1 MVTNNKE
8 YASEY
13 YKQNKQKILE
23 QTMMS
28 KRRCRLK
35 QMIYKLNN
43 NLYKKIPI
51 KLIEKNNLQIDNEGK
66 YYLPNI

>member
-1 MVTNNKE
+1 MGTNNKE

-23 QTMMS
+23 QTMLS
-28 KRRCRLK
+28 KRRFRLK
-35 QMIYKLNN
+35 NMIYKLNN
-43 NLYKKIPI
+43 NLYKKIPVR
-51 KLIEKNNLQIDNEGK
+51 LIEKNNLLIDNEGK

>member
-13 YKQNKQKILE
+13 YKQNKQTILE

-28 KRRCRLK
+28 KRRSRLK
-35 QMIYKLNN
+35 NMLYKLNN

-51 KLIEKNNLQIDNEGK
+51 RLIEKNNLLIDNEGK

>member
-28 KRRCRLK
+28 KRRFRLK
-35 QMIYKLNN
+35 NMIYKLNN
-43 NLYKKIPI
+43 NLYKKIPVR
-51 KLIEKNNLQIDNEGK
+51 LIEKNNLLIDNDGK